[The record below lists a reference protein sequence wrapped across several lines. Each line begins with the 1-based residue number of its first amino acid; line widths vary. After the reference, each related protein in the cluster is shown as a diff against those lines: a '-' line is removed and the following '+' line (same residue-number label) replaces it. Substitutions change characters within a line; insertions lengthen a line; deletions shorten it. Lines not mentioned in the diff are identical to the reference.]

1 MVYYAFKN
9 MKKILFIEDDSN
21 LVQSLKDVIE
31 REGFEFISAF
41 DGEKGLE
48 LIKKE
53 RPDLILLDLIL
64 PRKSG
69 FDVLAEIKA
78 DEELKTIPVIILT
91 NLENDKDVERALSLG
106 VNTYLV
112 KANYSLE
119 EVMKKI
125 KELAR
130 EFGTE

>member
-1 MVYYAFKN
+1 

-21 LVQSLKDVIE
+21 FVQSLKDVIE
-31 REGFEFISAF
+31 REGFGFISAF

-106 VNTYLV
+106 VSTYLV

>member
-1 MVYYAFKN
+1 M
-9 MKKILFIEDDSN
+9 
-21 LVQSLKDVIE
+21 
-31 REGFEFISAF
+31 
-41 DGEKGLE
+41 
-48 LIKKE
+48 IKKE

-106 VNTYLV
+106 VSTYLI

-125 KELAR
+125 KEVC
-130 EFGTE
+130 E